1 MKKSLKNKLTKAGN
15 LFKEGAEDMLECKLY
30 YAIATTVGG
39 VELVRTG
46 NVISAAEK
54 TATYMGRAI
63 ILNGLGHVVIRGI
76 MLGELSE
83 GEED

>member
-15 LFKEGAEDMLECKLY
+15 LFKEGAEDMLESKLHH
-30 YAIATTVGG
+30 ALAAMVGG
-39 VELVRTG
+39 VELIRTG

-54 TATYMGRAI
+54 TASYMGGAI
-63 ILNGLGHVVIRGI
+63 ILNGLGHVAIGV

>member
-15 LFKEGAEDMLECKLY
+15 LFKEGAEDMLESKLY
-30 YAIATTVGG
+30 YAVAATVGG
-39 VELVRTG
+39 VELIRTG

-54 TATYMGRAI
+54 TASYMGRAI
-63 ILNGLGHVVIRGI
+63 ILNGLGYVVVGT
-76 MLGELSE
+76 MFGGLSE

>member
-1 MKKSLKNKLTKAGN
+1 MKKSLKNKLTNAGN
-15 LFKEGAEDMLECKLY
+15 LFKDGAEEMLETKLY
-30 YAIATTVGG
+30 YALAATVGG
-39 VELVRTG
+39 VELIKTG

-63 ILNGLGHVVIRGI
+63 IINGIRHLVVGA
-76 MLGELSE
+76 LYGELSE

>member
-15 LFKEGAEDMLECKLY
+15 LFKEGAEDMLESKLY
-30 YAIATTVGG
+30 YAVAATVGG
-39 VELVRTG
+39 VELVKTG
-46 NVISAAEK
+46 NVISALEK
-54 TATYMGRAI
+54 TASYMGRAI
-63 ILNGLGHVVIRGI
+63 ILNGLGHVVVRGI

>member
-15 LFKEGAEDMLECKLY
+15 LFKEGAEDMLESKLY
-30 YAIATTVGG
+30 YALAATVGG

-54 TATYMGRAI
+54 TATYMGRVI
-63 ILNGLGHVVIRGI
+63 ILNGLGHVVVRGI
-76 MLGELSE
+76 MSGELSE

>member
-15 LFKEGAEDMLECKLY
+15 LFKEGAEDMLERKLF
-30 YAIATTVGG
+30 YALAATVGG
-39 VELVRTG
+39 VELIRTG

-54 TATYMGRAI
+54 TATYMGRTI
-63 ILNGLGHVVIRGI
+63 ILNGISHVVIGT
-76 MLGELSE
+76 MFGELSE

>member
-15 LFKEGAEDMLECKLY
+15 LFKEGAEDVLESKLY
-30 YAIATTVGG
+30 YALAATVGG
-39 VELVRTG
+39 VELIRTG

-54 TATYMGRAI
+54 TASYMGRAI
-63 ILNGLGHVVIRGI
+63 ILNGLGHVIIRGV

>member
-15 LFKEGAEDMLECKLY
+15 LFKEGAEDMLESKLY
-30 YAIATTVGG
+30 YALAATVGG
-39 VELVRTG
+39 VELVKTG
-46 NVISAAEK
+46 NVISALEK
-54 TATYMGRAI
+54 TASYMGRAI
-63 ILNGLGHVVIRGI
+63 ILNGLGHVVVRGI

>member
-15 LFKEGAEDMLECKLY
+15 LFKEGADDMLESKLY
-30 YAIATTVGG
+30 YAVAATVGG

-54 TATYMGRAI
+54 TATYMGRVI
-63 ILNGLGHVVIRGI
+63 ILNGLGHVVIGA
-76 MLGELSE
+76 MYGELSE

>member
-15 LFKEGAEDMLECKLY
+15 LFKEGAEDMLESKLY
-30 YAIATTVGG
+30 YAVAATVGG

-63 ILNGLGHVVIRGI
+63 ILNGLGHVVIGA

>member
-15 LFKEGAEDMLECKLY
+15 LFKDGAEDMVESKLY
-30 YAIATTVGG
+30 YALAATVGG
-39 VELVRTG
+39 IELVRTG

-54 TATYMGRAI
+54 TASYMGRAI
-63 ILNGLGHVVIRGI
+63 ILNGLGNVVVRGI